1 MAIRKSKINI
11 DTEERSDF
19 DNMMNDVENEVKEQQ
34 AEDGLVSRV
43 PELKQLSEDI
53 DKATDTFINATL
65 ELESAIQQYQRAEA
79 KLGGAV
85 TTISKKVDTI
95 NQHIDKVL
103 ENAPTKL
110 KVSVNVNDADWQKMK
125 QMFDEHNKQ
134 ILVKMQ
140 SHLKE
145 VHAMFANE
153 RRKVNE
159 RYKEYDGVY
168 LGRYAQWFFGFFFVL
183 GFFGFCGIIAV
194 VIAQHYGK

>member
-19 DNMMNDVENEVKEQQ
+19 DNMMNDVENEVEEQQ
-34 AEDGLVSRV
+34 AEDGLVNRV

-53 DKATDTFINATL
+53 DKATNTFINATL

-110 KVSVNVNDADWQKMK
+110 KVAVNVNDADWQKMQ

>member
-19 DNMMNDVENEVKEQQ
+19 DNMMNDVENEVEEQQ
-34 AEDGLVSRV
+34 AEDGLVNRV

-53 DKATDTFINATL
+53 DKATNTFINATL

-103 ENAPTKL
+103 ENAPTQL
-110 KVSVNVNDADWQKMK
+110 KVSVQVNDADWQKIQELFSKERQWMTS
-125 QMFDEHNKQ
+125 QMQMH
-134 ILVKMQ
+134 IR
-140 SHLKE
+140 E
-145 VHAMFANE
+145 VNSMFADE
-153 RRKVNE
+153 RKKVLE
-159 RYKEYDGVY
+159 RYKEYDGCY
-168 LGRYAQWFFGFFFVL
+168 LGHYAQWFFWFFFTIGIFVVA
-183 GFFGFCGIIAV
+183 GGVGMIIA
-194 VIAQHYGK
+194 QSCGK

>member
-1 MAIRKSKINI
+1 MAIRKSKIKI
-11 DTEERSDF
+11 ESEERSDF
-19 DNMMNDVENEVKEQQ
+19 DNMMNDVENKIEEQQ
-34 AEDGLVSRV
+34 AEDGLVNRV

-53 DKATDTFINATL
+53 DKATNTFINATL

-110 KVSVNVNDADWQKMK
+110 KVAVNVNDADWQKMQ

-153 RRKVNE
+153 RRKLNE